1 MLGATSIAL
10 VLCVHSKAQPPSSVK
25 DSPTSATRASD
36 EAKLVNS
43 CAAAV
48 EELIVIRKLVTALE
62 NENAS
67 LRERLETAA
76 ATEAVLIELKE
87 TREKENYALHTAIGA
102 KNETIAAKDAS
113 IKKQDEMISE
123 LRRRKSSVW
132 KRVGDILIG
141 VAISSVLR

>member
-1 MLGATSIAL
+1 MKNSRRLRTILIMLGATSIAL

-87 TREKENYALHTAIGA
+87 TR
-102 KNETIAAKDAS
+102 
-113 IKKQDEMISE
+113 
-123 LRRRKSSVW
+123 
-132 KRVGDILIG
+132 
-141 VAISSVLR
+141 